1 MAKTTSS
8 PSNLAASPFV
18 NWTSDE
24 CRQHLLF
31 DIARR
36 YKGIDPAVDAK
47 IDEHAERISGKA
59 GIKMIPG
66 TFKGEPKVPFYLEG
80 EPGVGKTTLI
90 RSAIKD
96 FCEIAELNFV
106 ENPKDGHEF
115 TPKDFYFFT
124 VNLSGKNSPM
134 DIGGLPSKGEYA
146 AGQSSIS
153 RNNNTGDWLL
163 AEVASRARG
172 MSALA
177 KVASGEP
184 TEYVKGTLR
193 AVDLVL
199 KGDPAQLD
207 LIVSTL
213 LRQVIE
219 DAKKVGG
226 GVTMLRDGDEPV
238 DGRLQIQ
245 VKKGANAVRLTT
257 FAPVKAD
264 ASVEYVAEMLPN
276 RRFAMATK
284 TKFSL
289 VNFDD
294 VANASESVRNVLLE
308 VAQSNRYSGVMDIG
322 NAYVTFTGN
331 MGSEDNTNTQ
341 SEQSDAEVTRLFK
354 VRVRDTP
361 RDWAQRVASKYA
373 ESGDALFSAF
383 IGKYGN
389 EDGIFREPVGDGR
402 SARGIPK
409 PNSRSLENALAKV
422 LPYYVMARASNA
434 SPTIFAD
441 EIGHVVKGTAGGVLA
456 ERYVGFMRA
465 MLTDAIPLA
474 DELMAK
480 GELDQ
485 AKFDSNIGNETKASE
500 QDFAFR
506 FGAALADS
514 YFERISLS
522 SAAMEAKAKSD
533 TAYEAHLRESTDR
546 LCTGLA
552 NLAPGNMN
560 YTLSRVMTRMGS
572 VNTLGANDGIEV
584 KLNRGVVEAL
594 AKGFADATGRGIWN
608 NPEQAQKDFVA
619 MVVGKRDDM
628 PSVTKK
634 AKATA

>member
-1 MAKTTSS
+1 MAKKSS
-8 PSNLAASPFV
+8 APSDLASSPFV
-18 NWTSDE
+18 NWSSDE

-36 YKGIDPAVDAK
+36 FKGIDPAVDAK
-47 IDEHAERISGKA
+47 IDAHAERISGKA

-90 RSAIKD
+90 RAAIKE
-96 FCEIAELNFV
+96 FCEVAELNFV
-106 ENPKDGHEF
+106 ENPTDGHQF
-115 TPKDFYFFT
+115 TPKDFYYFT

-134 DIGGLPSKGEYA
+134 DIGGLPSKGEYTPGMGA
-146 AGQSSIS
+146 IS
-153 RNNNTGDWLL
+153 RSNNAGDWLL

-177 KVASGEP
+177 KVASAEP
-184 TEYVKGTLR
+184 TEYMKGSLR

-199 KGDPAQLD
+199 KGEPAQLD
-207 LIVSTL
+207 LLVNTL
-213 LRQVIE
+213 IRQVIE
-219 DAKKVGG
+219 DAKKIGG
-226 GVTMLRDGDEPV
+226 GVSMLRDGDEAV

-245 VKKGANAVRLTT
+245 VKKGTNAIRLTT
-257 FAPVKAD
+257 YAPVKAD

-284 TKFSL
+284 TPFSL

-322 NAYVTFTGN
+322 NAMVTFTGN

-341 SEQSDAEVTRLFK
+341 SEQSDAEVTRVFK

-373 ESGDALFSAF
+373 ETGDALFSAF

-409 PNSRSLENALAKV
+409 PNSRSLENAMAKV
-422 LPYYVMARASNA
+422 LPYFVMARESNA
-434 SPTIFAD
+434 SPTIFAE

-474 DELMAK
+474 DELMAT
-480 GELDQ
+480 GDLNQ
-485 AKFDSNIGNETKASE
+485 VKFDANIGNETKASE
-500 QDFAFR
+500 QDFSFR

-514 YFERISLS
+514 FFERISLS
-522 SAAMEAKAKSD
+522 PAALEAKGKSEA
-533 TAYEAHLRESTDR
+533 AYEAHLRESTDR

-552 NLAPGNMN
+552 NLAAGNMN
-560 YTLSRVMTRMGS
+560 YTLSRVMTRMGAI
-572 VNTLGANDGIEV
+572 NTLGSYDGIEV

-594 AKGFADATGRGIWN
+594 ALGFADSTGRGIWN
-608 NPEQAQKDFVA
+608 NPDQARDDFVA
-619 MVVGKRDDM
+619 MVVGNRDDM
-628 PSVTKK
+628 PSLNKK
-634 AKATA
+634 AKAKA